1 MKESF
6 LFLADGF
13 EEIEALA
20 TVDILR
26 RAGMPLRTVSITSSR
41 LVTGAHGIPV
51 TADVIYDATLFNED
65 PEWII
70 LPGGMPGATN
80 LHDFAPLIGLLHR
93 QFKSPQGRI
102 AAICAAPA
110 VVLGA
115 EGLLRG
121 RKATCY
127 PGFEKDLLGAEYVD
141 SKVVIDDKFILA
153 NGPGSAIFFAL
164 AIVEHTLGENVST
177 EVAAQML
184 IYPRNEEDP
193 NFFFG

>member
-13 EEIEALA
+13 EEIEALT

-26 RAGMPLRTVSITSSR
+26 RAGMPVRTVSITSNH
-41 LVTGAHGIPV
+41 LVTGAHGVPV
-51 TADVIYDATLFNED
+51 TADVIYDATLFDKD
-65 PEWII
+65 PEWLI

-80 LHDFAPLIGLLHR
+80 LHNFAPLIGLLER
-93 QFKSPQGRI
+93 QLKSPDGRI

-115 EGLLRG
+115 EGMLRG

-127 PGFEKDLLGAEYVD
+127 PGFEKDLIGAEYVD

-153 NGPGSAIFFAL
+153 NGPGSATYFAL
-164 AIVEHTLGENVST
+164 AIVAHTLGENVST
-177 EVAAQML
+177 DVAAGML
-184 IYPRNEEDP
+184 IYPRNEEKTD
-193 NFFFG
+193 FFFG